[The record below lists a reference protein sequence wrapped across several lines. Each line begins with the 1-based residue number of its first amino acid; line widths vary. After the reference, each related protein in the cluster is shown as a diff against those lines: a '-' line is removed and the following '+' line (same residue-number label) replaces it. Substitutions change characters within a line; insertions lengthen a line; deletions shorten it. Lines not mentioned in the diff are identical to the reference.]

1 MLIIM
6 HIIMNI
12 LHNED
17 TVNTCKYLARNRE
30 GEYNMEDLSAGW
42 RIILKR
48 IRIQEGF
55 VDSNHI
61 PES

>member
-1 MLIIM
+1 M
-6 HIIMNI
+6 HI

-17 TVNTCKYLARNRE
+17 TVNTCKYLARNGE
-30 GEYNMEDLSAGW
+30 GKYHMEDLSAGW

-61 PES
+61 PEN